1 MNIDDIV
8 MQTCDSILENCISNL
23 DFHIIDVLD
32 NNNLMLTKDRLS
44 YIKNYMVCLNLIK
57 DNEVIILPNV
67 LKYVRLKKLK
77 SFL

>member
-23 DFHIIDVLD
+23 DFHIIEVFD
-32 NNNLMLTKDRLS
+32 NNHLMLTKDRLS